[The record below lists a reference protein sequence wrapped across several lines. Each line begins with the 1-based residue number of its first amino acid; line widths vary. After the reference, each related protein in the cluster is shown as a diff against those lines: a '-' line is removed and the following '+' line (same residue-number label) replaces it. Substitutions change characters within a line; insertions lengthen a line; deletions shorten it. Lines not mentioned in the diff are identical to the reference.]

1 MIFVLQY
8 ITNISFNVHSC
19 GYNRFEDTKC
29 VPCTANIIHFKA
41 LEKGDINN
49 GKNKN
54 NDNTN
59 NNNVVAQSRI
69 DLSKRYLFHGP
80 MDSWKADQCFLLAM
94 MYFVCINLNVLLQE
108 R

>member
-1 MIFVLQY
+1 MRILY
-8 ITNISFNVHSC
+8 CKYYT
-19 GYNRFEDTKC
+19 
-29 VPCTANIIHFKA
+29 FKA

-54 NDNTN
+54 NDNNN

-80 MDSWKADQCFLLAM
+80 MDSWKAGQCF
-94 MYFVCINLNVLLQE
+94 FTSHDVLCLY
-108 R
+108 

>member
-1 MIFVLQY
+1 MFIVVDTTDLWIQNAYLVLQ
-8 ITNISFNVHSC
+8 ILFT
-19 GYNRFEDTKC
+19 
-29 VPCTANIIHFKA
+29 FKA